1 MKNTEMLLAMNLIDE
16 QFIEE
21 AAPKKR
27 NIRFRRAM
35 IAVAAIFVSLMAFL
49 FVPYNTRPPSVR
61 EYSDSEYYEI
71 IQKLNEYTFVKPT
84 YANNFDMILSSI
96 ILSQKKE
103 PQGDMTDSMS
113 ESMGDH
119 SITFSDPAGYSED
132 LSAEV
137 IKDGD
142 IYAANDKNIFISEKI
157 YSINGENSK
166 KIYYYHVHSRF
177 SSLFPSSASAP
188 EMFMSDDGS
197 TMICVFSTTVQDP
210 EVYRSKQRY
219 TEIIAYDVRDPKNIT
234 GKGRVTISGELLR
247 CVSANGKLIVIS
259 SYTPKASAI
268 DYSVPS
274 TFIPQIA
281 EGWNEFA
288 PLPASALIAPEKLT
302 SACYTTFLMLDEDD
316 LSVTDCRSHIS
327 ESADVYVSGTSV
339 YTTRTIT
346 AERKSGDYTEITPYT
361 VVTRMSYSENG
372 FSHVG
377 SVTLKGQIL
386 SHNFLC
392 ERDGIL
398 YTVTKTSLVE
408 RHDKLPIYACC
419 MCMHEEKLVS
429 SNANIYKINANTMEL
444 VEHRDDLCQGSR
456 TLSSVL
462 YSGNYAHLT
471 FSESSKTERISA
483 DLSSFKVSVGG
494 KDQTESMLLELWD
507 SYFLTLTQSAEGAK
521 ASILRMDPDGLEEV
535 ASYIIK
541 GAITSGR
548 YDIKDEV
555 FIDRENRFI
564 GFAIKRKQYEG
575 EAPDDYDADELPE
588 FKEYRYVLL
597 HFNGEKL
604 ELATEFP
611 FGNQEWKNRAIL
623 REGYLYAFSPN
634 EIKAVPI
641 N

>member
-21 AAPKKR
+21 AAPRKR

-35 IAVAAIFVSLMAFL
+35 IAVAAIFVSLTAFL

-96 ILSQKKE
+96 ILSQKEK
-103 PQGDMTDSMS
+103 PQGGMNESMG

-119 SITFSDPAGYSED
+119 SITFTDPSEYSED

-142 IYAANDKNIFISEKI
+142 IYAANDKNIFISENI

-166 KIYYYHVHSRF
+166 KIYYYHV
-177 SSLFPSSASAP
+177 PGSAP
-188 EMFMSDDGS
+188 EMFMSKDGN
-197 TMICVFSTTVQDP
+197 TMICVFSTTVRDP
-210 EVYRSKQRY
+210 ENYRSKQRY
-219 TEIIAYDVRDPKNIT
+219 TQIIAYDVRNPKNVT
-234 GKGRVTISGELLR
+234 EKNRVTISGGLLR
-247 CVSANGKLIVIS
+247 CIYANGKLIVIS
-259 SYTPKASAI
+259 SYTPKVSTI
-268 DYSVPS
+268 DYSDPA

-281 EGWNEFA
+281 EGWDELA

-302 SACYTTFLMLDEDD
+302 SSCYTTFLMLDEND

-361 VVTRMSYSENG
+361 VVTRMSYSESG
-372 FSHVG
+372 FALVG
-377 SVTLKGQIL
+377 AVTLKGQVT
-386 SHNFLC
+386 SHNFLR
-392 ERDGIL
+392 EQDGTL
-398 YTVTKTSLVE
+398 YAVTKTSLVE
-408 RHDKLPIYACC
+408 RHEKLPVYSCC
-419 MCMHEEKLVS
+419 MCMHNEKLVS
-429 SNANIYKINANTMEL
+429 SNANIYKINADTMEL
-444 VEHRDDLCQGSR
+444 IEHRDDLCQSGLA
-456 TLSSVL
+456 LSSIL
-462 YSGNYAHLT
+462 YSGAYAHLT
-471 FSESSKTERISA
+471 FSDNSKAERISA

-494 KDQTESMLLELWD
+494 NEQTKSMLIELWN
-507 SYFLTLTQSAEGAK
+507 SHFLTLTKSTEGAK
-521 ASILRMDPDGLEEV
+521 VSILRINPDGLEEV

-541 GAITSGR
+541 GATTSGR

-555 FIDRENRFI
+555 FVDGENNLI

-575 EAPDDYDADELPE
+575 EDPDDYDADGMPE

-597 HFNGEKL
+597 RFNGESL
-604 ELATEFP
+604 ELTTEFP
-611 FGNQEWKNRAIL
+611 FGNKEWKNRAIL
-623 REGYLYAFSPN
+623 REGYLYVFSPS

>member
-1 MKNTEMLLAMNLIDE
+1 MKDTEMLLALNMIEDKY
-16 QFIEE
+16 IEE
-21 AAPKKR
+21 AAPRKR
-27 NIRFRRAM
+27 SIRRRIAM
-35 IAVAAIFVSLMAFL
+35 IAVAAIFVSLTAFL
-49 FVPYNTRPPSVR
+49 FFPYDTRPPSVR
-61 EYSDSEYYEI
+61 EYKDSEYYEI
-71 IQKLNEYTFVKPT
+71 IRKFNEYTFEEPI
-84 YANNFDMILSSI
+84 YANNFDYFLSTYL
-96 ILSQKKE
+96 LSKRE
-103 PQGDMTDSMS
+103 TPQGTMTDSMGS
-113 ESMGDH
+113 PSSD
-119 SITFSDPAGYSED
+119 FSDPAEYSED

-142 IYAANDKNIFISEKI
+142 IYVANEKNIFISENI
-157 YSINGENSK
+157 YSINGEDSK

-197 TMICVFSTTVQDP
+197 TMVCVFSTTVSDP

-219 TEIIAYDVRDPKNIT
+219 TEIIAYDVRDPKNVT
-234 GKGRVTISGELLR
+234 EKNRVTISGELLR
-247 CVSANGKLIVIS
+247 CISANGKLIVIS
-259 SYTPKASAI
+259 SYTPKVSAI
-268 DYSVPS
+268 DYSDPL

-316 LSVTDCRSHIS
+316 LSITDCRSHIS

-361 VVTRMSYSENG
+361 VLTRMSYSENG
-372 FSHVG
+372 FSLVG
-377 SVTLKGQIL
+377 AATLKGQVT

-398 YTVTKTSLVE
+398 YAVTKTSLVE

-429 SNANIYKINANTMEL
+429 SNANIYKINAQTMEL
-444 VEHRDDLCQGSR
+444 VEHRDDLCQSRR

-471 FSESSKTERISA
+471 FSDNGKTERISA
-483 DLSSFKVSVGG
+483 DLSSFKLSVGG
-494 KDQTESMLLELWD
+494 NEQTESMLLDLWN
-507 SYFLTLTQSAEGAK
+507 SHFLTLTQSAEGAK
-521 ASILRMDPDGLEEV
+521 VSILRMTPDGLEEV
-535 ASYIIK
+535 TSYIIK

-548 YDIKDEV
+548 YNYKDEV
-555 FIDRENRFI
+555 FIDRENRLI

-575 EAPDDYDADELPE
+575 EDPDDYDADGMPV
-588 FKEYRYVLL
+588 FSEYRYVLL
-597 HFNGEKL
+597 RFNGESL
-604 ELATEFP
+604 ERIAEFP
-611 FGNQEWKNRAIL
+611 FRNKEWKNRAIL
-623 REGYLYAFSPN
+623 REGYLYVFSPS

>member
-1 MKNTEMLLAMNLIDE
+1 MKNTEMLLALNMIEDKY
-16 QFIEE
+16 IEE
-21 AAPKKR
+21 AAPRKR
-27 NIRFRRAM
+27 NVRFRRAM
-35 IAVAAIFVSLMAFL
+35 IAVAAIFVSLTAFL
-49 FVPYNTRPPSVR
+49 LFPYNTRPPSVR
-61 EYSDSEYYEI
+61 EYKDSEYYDI
-71 IQKLNEYTFVKPT
+71 IQKLNEYTFEEPD
-84 YANNFDMILSSI
+84 YANNFDFFLSTYL
-96 ILSQKKE
+96 LSKKE
-103 PQGDMTDSMS
+103 TPQDTMT
-113 ESMGDH
+113 ESMG
-119 SITFSDPAGYSED
+119 SPSSSFSDPVDYSED

-157 YSINGENSK
+157 YSINGEDSK

-188 EMFMSDDGS
+188 EMFMSDDGN
-197 TMICVFSTTVQDP
+197 TMICVFSTTVSDP
-210 EVYRSKQRY
+210 EVYKSQQRY

-234 GKGRVTISGELLR
+234 GKNRVVLSGGLLR
-247 CVSANGKLIVIS
+247 CISANGKLIVIS
-259 SYTPKASAI
+259 SYSPKISTI
-268 DYSVPS
+268 DYSDPS

-281 EGWNEFA
+281 EGGNELT

-339 YTTRTIT
+339 CTTRTIT

-372 FSHVG
+372 FALVG
-377 SVTLKGQIL
+377 AVTLKGQVT

-398 YTVTKTSLVE
+398 YAVTKTSLVE
-408 RHDKLPIYACC
+408 RHDKLPIHSCC

-429 SNANIYKINANTMEL
+429 SNANIYKVNADTMEI
-444 VEHRDDLCQGSR
+444 VDHRDDLCQSGLK
-456 TLSSVL
+456 LSSVL

-471 FSESSKTERISA
+471 FSDNSKTEHISA
-483 DLSSFKVSVGG
+483 DISSFKLSVGG
-494 KDQTESMLLELWD
+494 NEQTESMLLELWD
-507 SYFLTLTQSAEGAK
+507 SHFLTLTKSPEGAK
-521 ASILRMDPDGLEEV
+521 VSILLMAPDGLREV
-535 ASYIIK
+535 SSFIIK

-548 YDIKDEV
+548 YNYKDEV
-555 FIDRENRFI
+555 FIDRGNGLI
-564 GFAIKRKQYEG
+564 GFAIKREQYEG
-575 EAPDDYDADELPE
+575 EEPDDYDADSMPV

-597 HFNGEKL
+597 RFNGEQL
-604 ELATEFP
+604 ELITEFP
-611 FGNQEWKNRAIL
+611 FGSKEWKNRAIL
-623 REGYLYAFSPN
+623 REGYLYVFSPS